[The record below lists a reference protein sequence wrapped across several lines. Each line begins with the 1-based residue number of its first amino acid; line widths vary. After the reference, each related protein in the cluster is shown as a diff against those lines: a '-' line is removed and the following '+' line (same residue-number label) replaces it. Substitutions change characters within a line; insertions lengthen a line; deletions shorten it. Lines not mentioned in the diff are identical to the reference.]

1 VRIRGIFDF
10 GSLTERLS
18 YGKLPA
24 PSEFASPIPPI
35 EDFGSP
41 ARMPAGCCG
50 GEDASMAG
58 AVEVARAG
66 RAAPYDA
73 VRIALALLLL
83 TAAGLKGYQL
93 ATEPVLGGGLLESR
107 WFLIAVVEFEI
118 LFGLWLLSGLAPG
131 WTWRAAVLCFGAFAA
146 VSAYKG
152 VAGEASCG
160 CFGRVAVNPWY
171 TFALDCAALAL
182 LAAFRPRS
190 IPRPASCRWRL
201 PAWACAA
208 LMAGVG
214 VPAFLALGSYPAA
227 SIAGDG
233 LVESGRVVVLMPEA
247 WKGKRFPLFEHIDV
261 GDRLSTGRWVVVLYH
276 LGCPKCRELIEE
288 YRQLP
293 RESGANL
300 PVAFVE
306 VPEPRP
312 GREHTPLDGL
322 PSLQGQLIGSAE
334 WFVPTPTIV
343 LLQDGVVCEACGNG
357 SGRVLS
363 EMVGRHRLGQQPR
376 SPFRKSA
383 NKASRGTLS
392 ETSPFSRRRSSAG
405 RCEVWLHRVLMNTT

>member
-1 VRIRGIFDF
+1 VAWTAPPKTFGPRRFTINHPQRGILRLSARIRGICEF

-35 EDFGSP
+35 EDFASP
-41 ARMPAGCCG
+41 ARMPAGCCD

-58 AVEVARAG
+58 AVEVARGG
-66 RAAPYDA
+66 RPAPYDA
-73 VRIALALLLL
+73 VRIALALVLL

-146 VSAYKG
+146 VSACKAL
-152 VAGEASCG
+152 AGEPSCG

-171 TFALDCAALAL
+171 TFALDCVALGL

-190 IPRPASCRWRL
+190 IPRPAGCRWRL

-214 VPAFLALGSYPAA
+214 VPALALGSYPAA

-233 LVESGRVVVLMPEA
+233 FVESGRVVVLMPEA

-261 GDRLSTGRWVVVLYH
+261 GDRLSTGRWLVVLYH

-293 RESGANL
+293 SSACNGL
-300 PVAFVE
+300 GVALVE
-306 VPEPRP
+306 VPELRPRGKHVRLDAMP
-312 GREHTPLDGL
+312 ALRGRLSD
-322 PSLQGQLIGSAE
+322 SRD
-334 WFVPTPTIV
+334 WFVPTPT
-343 LLQDGVVCEACGNG
+343 LLYLEDGTVGDAFDRGTAEMLLAMLAHNG
-357 SGRVLS
+357 
-363 EMVGRHRLGQQPR
+363 PR
-376 SPFRKSA
+376 SQ
-383 NKASRGTLS
+383 L
-392 ETSPFSRRRSSAG
+392 
-405 RCEVWLHRVLMNTT
+405 

>member
-1 VRIRGIFDF
+1 
-10 GSLTERLS
+10 
-18 YGKLPA
+18 
-24 PSEFASPIPPI
+24 
-35 EDFGSP
+35 
-41 ARMPAGCCG
+41 
-50 GEDASMAG
+50 MAG

-83 TAAGLKGYQL
+83 TAAGLKSYQL

-261 GDRLSTGRWVVVLYH
+261 GDRLSTGRWLVVLYH
-276 LGCPKCRELIEE
+276 LGCPKCRELIDLCP
-288 YRQLP
+288 QLDG
-293 RESGANL
+293 SGTDNAR
-300 PVAFVE
+300 VAFVDVAGHKRRGDDVIVDGKGCIVGALRDSHDWLANTPALFLLSE
-306 VPEPRP
+306 GVVHDVRENVDGEALLAMAAPVW
-312 GREHTPLDGL
+312 REHP
-322 PSLQGQLIGSAE
+322 
-334 WFVPTPTIV
+334 
-343 LLQDGVVCEACGNG
+343 
-357 SGRVLS
+357 
-363 EMVGRHRLGQQPR
+363 
-376 SPFRKSA
+376 
-383 NKASRGTLS
+383 
-392 ETSPFSRRRSSAG
+392 
-405 RCEVWLHRVLMNTT
+405 